1 MELGD
6 TWILLTTFVP
16 GRQLDKT
23 PTVGLVRISGC
34 RCSGRPWSRV
44 TSTDGGGGCQGGG
57 GSCVYENVFVCWLG
71 YNFV

>member
-44 TSTDGGGGCQGGG
+44 TST
-57 GSCVYENVFVCWLG
+57 
-71 YNFV
+71 